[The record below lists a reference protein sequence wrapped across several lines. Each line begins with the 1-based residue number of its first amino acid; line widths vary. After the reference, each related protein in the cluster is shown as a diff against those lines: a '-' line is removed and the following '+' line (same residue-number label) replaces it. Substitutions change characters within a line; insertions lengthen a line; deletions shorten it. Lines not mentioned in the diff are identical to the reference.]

1 LRKGD
6 PDAPCLTREEPIVVL
21 HYQPSGDP
29 ARGLTA
35 SGEEIGRFGRLADAW
50 WDPHG
55 EFRPLHQL
63 NPVRVAYIRDA
74 AVRHFGLDPSASQP
88 LAGLSMIDIGCGG
101 GLVAEAF
108 ARLGGRLIGID
119 ASAES
124 VRVAELHARREGL
137 DIRYRCAVPE
147 DLASDGERFDAVLA
161 LEVVEHVA
169 DLDRF
174 VEACAALRTPGGM
187 MVFAT
192 LNRTL
197 KSLALAKIGAE
208 YVLRWLPPGTHDW
221 RKFVRPSELAAI
233 LRRHQLD
240 MSDLAG
246 VTYDPLRGSWSL
258 SRDLEVNYMGVAV

>member
-1 LRKGD
+1 V
-6 PDAPCLTREEPIVVL
+6 REKPIVVV
-21 HYQPSGDP
+21 HHQRSGDP
-29 ARGLTA
+29 PRGPTA
-35 SGEEIGRFGRLADAW
+35 SGEEIARFSRLADAW

-63 NPVRVAYIRDA
+63 NPVRVAYLRDA
-74 AVRHFGLDPSASQP
+74 AVRHFRLDPSASQP

-101 GLVAEAF
+101 GLVAEALTRLG
-108 ARLGGRLIGID
+108 ARLTGID

-137 DIRYRCAVPE
+137 DVQYRCAAPE

-169 DLDRF
+169 DLGRF
-174 VEACAALRTPGGM
+174 VEACAALRAPGGVM
-187 MVFAT
+187 LFAT

-197 KSLALAKIGAE
+197 KSLALAKVGAE
-208 YVLRWLPPGTHDW
+208 YVLRWLPAGTHDW

-233 LRRHQLD
+233 LRRHGLD
-240 MSDLAG
+240 VSDLTG
-246 VTYDPLRGSWSL
+246 VAFDPLRGRWSL
-258 SRDLEVNYMGVAV
+258 SRDLGVNYMGVAV

>member
-1 LRKGD
+1 V
-6 PDAPCLTREEPIVVL
+6 REKPIVVV
-21 HYQPSGDP
+21 HQQRSGDLP
-29 ARGLTA
+29 RGPTA
-35 SGEEIGRFGRLADAW
+35 SGEEIARFSRLADAW

-74 AVRHFGLDPSASQP
+74 AVRHFGLDPSATQP
-88 LAGLSMIDIGCGG
+88 LSGLSMIDIGCGG
-101 GLVAEAF
+101 GLVAESLTRLG
-108 ARLGGRLIGID
+108 ARLTGID

-137 DIRYRCAVPE
+137 DVQYRCAAPE

-174 VEACAALRTPGGM
+174 VEACAALRAPGGVM
-187 MVFAT
+187 LFAT

-197 KSLALAKIGAE
+197 KSLALAKVGAE

-221 RKFVRPSELAAI
+221 RKFVRPSELAAV
-233 LRRHQLD
+233 LRRHGLD
-240 MSDLAG
+240 VSDLTG
-246 VTYDPLRGSWSL
+246 VAFDPLRGRWSL
-258 SRDLEVNYMGVAV
+258 SRDLGVNYMGVAV